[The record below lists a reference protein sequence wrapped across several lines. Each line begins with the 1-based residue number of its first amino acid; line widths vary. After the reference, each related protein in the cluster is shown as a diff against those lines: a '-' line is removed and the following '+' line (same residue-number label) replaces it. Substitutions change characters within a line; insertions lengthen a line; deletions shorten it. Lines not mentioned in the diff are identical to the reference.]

1 MSLPQNLDRFETLV
15 SIVARLRAPDGCPWD
30 RKQTHTSLREHLLE
44 ESYEVLEALDGG
56 DPEQLCEELGD
67 LLLQIVLHAQISAE
81 AGDFELGD
89 IVRRINAKLIH
100 RHPHVFGSSEAAS
113 VDEVLVNWEMLKKME
128 RDSDVSM
135 LDGIPRR
142 MPALS
147 YAQSVQRRVAR
158 VGFDWESDDGVI
170 DKLAE
175 EVGEFRQAAS
185 QGEKAAEFGDLV
197 FTLANIAR
205 RLGIDL
211 ESALRETNERFYRR
225 FACMEKLCHQRGL
238 NLIKLSLAEKD
249 ALWEEV
255 KKGIAGSGDGR
266 DERT

>member
-44 ESYEVLEALDGG
+44 ESYEVLEALDRGEP
-56 DPEQLCEELGD
+56 DKLCEELGD
-67 LLLQIVLHAQISAE
+67 LLLQIVLHAQIAAE

-89 IVRRINAKLIH
+89 VVRRINAKLIH

-113 VDEVLVNWEMLKKME
+113 VDEVLVNWEVLKKME

-135 LDGIPRR
+135 LDGIPRQ
-142 MPALS
+142 MPALT

-185 QGEKAAEFGDLV
+185 QREKAAEFGDLV

-225 FACMEKLCHQRGL
+225 FAYMEKLCHQRGL

-249 ALWEEV
+249 ALWEEA
-255 KKGIAGSGDGR
+255 KKGIVGSGDGR